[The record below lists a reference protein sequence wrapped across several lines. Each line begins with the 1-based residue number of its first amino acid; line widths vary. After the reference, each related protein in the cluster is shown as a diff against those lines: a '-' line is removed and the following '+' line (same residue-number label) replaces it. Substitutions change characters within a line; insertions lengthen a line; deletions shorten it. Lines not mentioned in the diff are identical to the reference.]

1 MITPLS
7 RYVIMWNILMTA
19 FYLTAIIM
27 DTLIMGF
34 HLQLLLIPE
43 INIVQS
49 IFSAVMIIDII
60 LKFFIAIRHSQTDEE
75 DQDEEEDDDPDPRKM

>member
-49 IFSAVMIIDII
+49 IFSAIMIIDII

>member
-1 MITPLS
+1 
-7 RYVIMWNILMTA
+7 MTA

-49 IFSAVMIIDII
+49 IFSAIMIIDII